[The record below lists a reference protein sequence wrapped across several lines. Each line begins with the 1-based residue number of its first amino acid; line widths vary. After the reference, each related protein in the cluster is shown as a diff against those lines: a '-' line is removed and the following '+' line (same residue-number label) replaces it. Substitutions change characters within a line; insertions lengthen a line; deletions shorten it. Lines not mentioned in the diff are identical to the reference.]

1 MTRKQGFSLIELI
14 IFIILLGIGIG
25 VLVPLVITL
34 RYVHR
39 IDKYTE
45 ALELTQ
51 QRMEL
56 ILAQKNVNGFTDFT
70 DPCSGSS
77 PPTIC
82 SVPSNYTVTA
92 TITNDWLG
100 DPNYKIIT
108 VTTDGDAYALLNTL
122 VANY

>member
-1 MTRKQGFSLIELI
+1 MINKQGFSLIELI
-14 IFIILLGIGIG
+14 IFIVLLGIGIG

-39 IDKYTE
+39 IDKQTE

-56 ILAQKNVNGFTDFT
+56 ILAQKNINGFSGFT
-70 DPCSGSS
+70 DPCSESSS
-77 PPTIC
+77 PAVC
-82 SVPSNYTVTA
+82 SVPGNYTVVA
-92 TITNDWLG
+92 TIANDWLG
-100 DPNYKIIT
+100 DPDYKIIT
-108 VTTDGDAYALLNTL
+108 VTTSGDGNASLKTL

>member
-1 MTRKQGFSLIELI
+1 MINEQGFNLIELI

-25 VLVPLVITL
+25 VLVPLVITS

-39 IDKYTE
+39 IDKQTE
-45 ALELTQ
+45 ALELAQ

-56 ILAQKNVNGFTDFT
+56 ILAQKNINGFSDFI
-70 DPCSGSS
+70 DPCSES
-77 PPTIC
+77 PPHIIC

-92 TITNDWLG
+92 TIANDWLG
-100 DPNYKIIT
+100 DPDYKVIT
-108 VTTDGDAYALLNTL
+108 VTTSGDGNASLQTL